1 MNAGPMSLPPH
12 VTLVHHLQL
21 QSLLLDRPS
30 MSALCCSTAVP
41 SQRSRWEDVSNDV
54 LFRRRLLRVA
64 MLVATEGHRI
74 SFARARCRCT
84 HTCLKL
90 FASSR
95 RHDSALGS
103 MVSDL
108 EPEMRHTLH
117 EKWKR
122 QQVTRSSS
130 TQENLSTIGFV
141 SPLLI
146 AGAALRL
153 CRQPASLVA
162 PHRQSMRTA
171 STGGSCVEGRSR
183 GSFGLL
189 AREQTRRGRIGM
201 GWVFELRALLH
212 N

>member
-1 MNAGPMSLPPH
+1 MPDPCPCRLMSPL
-12 VTLVHHLQL
+12 
-21 QSLLLDRPS
+21 SIICNS
-30 MSALCCSTAVP
+30 NLCCLIVHPCPPCAVRL
-41 SQRSRWEDVSNDV
+41 RSPASDRVGRTSATMF

-64 MLVATEGHRI
+64 MLVASEGNRI
-74 SFARARCRCT
+74 SFARARCRYT

-171 STGGSCVEGRSR
+171 STGGSCG
-183 GSFGLL
+183 GQKP
-189 AREQTRRGRIGM
+189 REFRFACPRTNSSGKDWDGM
-201 GWVFELRALLH
+201 GF
-212 N
+212 